1 VLVPLTDH
9 VALVSLTPDIPT
21 RLVLQAAAAIQKQIT
36 RDFTPYWGLRVT
48 VDAFE
53 DLESVPSDYHPIVL
67 FAASDELVRK
77 LEYAVGEE
85 RTAEI
90 VDDFERDRV
99 SGLHMNSF
107 TRQPFA
113 LVAANDTWS
122 VTLSHETL
130 EMVTDPFGNRLVA
143 AAHPFDAR
151 RRVRYLL
158 EVCDPCQAVW
168 YPVNGVPVSDFYCP
182 RYFDP
187 VLPDRDRYSF
197 TGAIEHPLQILEGGY
212 LTWIDPGDSALYQL
226 GAGDTVET
234 QVADLDALK
243 FSTAALR
250 TIVDT
255 SPLTP
260 QLTREQLRPAN
271 TAFTA
276 SGTVAAVEEASRG
289 TALRV
294 AQAVRSLAAEGGG
307 GEAPRRSGRRDSGR
321 RA

>member
-1 VLVPLTDH
+1 
-9 VALVSLTPDIPT
+9 
-21 RLVLQAAAAIQKQIT
+21 
-36 RDFTPYWGLRVT
+36 
-48 VDAFE
+48 
-53 DLESVPSDYHPIVL
+53 
-67 FAASDELVRK
+67 
-77 LEYAVGEE
+77 
-85 RTAEI
+85 
-90 VDDFERDRV
+90 
-99 SGLHMNSF
+99 MNSF

-143 AAHPFDAR
+143 AAHPFDPR

-197 TGAIEHPLQILEGGY
+197 TGAIERPLQILEGGY
-212 LTWIDPGDSALYQL
+212 LTWIDPGDSALYHL
-226 GAGDTVET
+226 GAGDAAET
-234 QVADLDALK
+234 QLADLDDLK
-243 FSTAALR
+243 YSTAALR

-260 QLTREQLRPAN
+260 QLSQRMLRPAN
-271 TAFTA
+271 TAFAATGA
-276 SGTVAAVEEASRG
+276 VAAVAEASRG
-289 TALRV
+289 TSLRV
-294 AQAVRSLAAEGGG
+294 AQAVRSLAAEDGP
-307 GEAPRRSGRRDSGR
+307 EEPPQRRRSGRRGGPD
-321 RA
+321 

>member
-1 VLVPLTDH
+1 VLLPLTDH
-9 VALVSLTPDIPT
+9 VALVSLTRDIPT
-21 RLVLQAAAAIQKQIT
+21 RVMLQAAAAIQKQIT
-36 RDFTPYWGLRVT
+36 RDFTPFWGLRVT

-53 DLESVPSDYHPIVL
+53 DLESVPSDYHPIVV
-67 FAASDELVRK
+67 FAASEELVQK

-85 RTAEI
+85 RAADI
-90 VDDFERDRV
+90 VDDFERGRT
-99 SGLHMNSF
+99 SGLHMNSY

-113 LVAANDTWS
+113 LVAASDTWS
-122 VTLSHETL
+122 VTLSHEAL
-130 EMVTDPFGNRLVA
+130 EMVTDPFGNRLIA

-168 YPVNGVPVSDFYCP
+168 YPVNGVPVSDFYSP

-197 TGAIEHPLQILEGGY
+197 TGAIEHPLEILEGGY
-212 LTWIDPGDSALYQL
+212 LSWVDPGDSGLYQL
-226 GAGDTVET
+226 GAGESAET
-234 QVADLDALK
+234 LVADLHGLK
-243 FSTAALR
+243 RSTAALR

-260 QLTREQLRPAN
+260 QLTRDQLRPAN
-271 TAFTA
+271 TAFSA
-276 SGTVAAVEEASRG
+276 SGAVAAVEEASRG

-294 AQAVRSLAAEGGG
+294 AQAVRSLASEDGST
-307 GEAPRRSGRRDSGR
+307 EPPRRRTSGGR
-321 RA
+321 GGPD